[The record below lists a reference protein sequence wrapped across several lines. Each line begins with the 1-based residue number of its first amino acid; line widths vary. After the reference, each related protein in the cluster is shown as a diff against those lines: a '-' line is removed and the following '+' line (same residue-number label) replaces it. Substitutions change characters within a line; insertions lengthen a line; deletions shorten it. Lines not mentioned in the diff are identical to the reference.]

1 MELLATL
8 EVQSIHEFFECF
20 FSLPDFY
27 WRGFLA
33 SRLSSTQLLAFAALT
48 FATCS
53 MHIRA
58 LLMGHLFSNKSG
70 AYLIETYTRHLRDGG
85 DGSSGDAGSGGGR
98 LGRDGPSKP

>member
-1 MELLATL
+1 MHACMQASFHVFGMELLATL

-33 SRLSSTQLLAFAALT
+33 SRLSSAQLLAFAMIT

-53 MHIRA
+53 MHIRG
-58 LLMGHLFSNKSG
+58 LLMRHLFTNQSG
-70 AYLIETYTRHLRDGG
+70 AYMIEAYTRHLRDSG
-85 DGSSGDAGSGGGR
+85 DGGSSST
-98 LGRDGPSKP
+98 KP